1 MRPKLLKDKFNRS
14 YIIWVSG
21 DGSGRARRINVGK
34 KYIALLSTL
43 IFLCVLS
50 VPVLEMRIIEVHK
63 QIDNLKKDKTDLQEK
78 VQSLQYIKKNLT
90 KIEAKER
97 ALKEYFGMQ
106 GYESLDMFTGTGG
119 TLDMVDYTIEPYPRT
134 RDSKTYL
141 PIKLKNLNSNLSIL
155 KQLLV
160 KQENILKHT
169 PNMMPVEKEN
179 AKISS
184 GFGWRTNPFTNRRE
198 FHAGI
203 DISGKTGTKI
213 IAPANGIV
221 LRTGYDQ
228 RLGKYIVLQHTEE
241 IKTIYGHLS
250 RIFLEEGEMIERGNI
265 LGAMGNSGL
274 STSSHLHY
282 ALIKNDRCINPMEYI
297 LDRR

>member
-1 MRPKLLKDKFNRS
+1 MLKNKFDRS

-34 KYIALLSTL
+34 KYIGLLSAL
-43 IFLCVLS
+43 ILLCVLL
-50 VPVLEMRIIEVHK
+50 VPVLEMRLIEIHK
-63 QIDNLKKDKTDLQEK
+63 QIDNLKETRTELLERVK
-78 VQSLQYIKKNLT
+78 SLQYIKNNLN

-119 TLDMVDYTIEPYPRT
+119 TPDMIEYTFNEPYPRT
-134 RDSKTYL
+134 RDSGVSL

-155 KQLLV
+155 KQLLA
-160 KQENILKHT
+160 KQENILRYT

-184 GFGWRTNPFTNRRE
+184 GFGWRMNPFTNRRE

-203 DISGKTGTKI
+203 DISGKTGMKI

-250 RIFLEEGEMIERGNI
+250 KILLEEGEMVERGDI
-265 LGAMGNSGL
+265 LGNMGNSGL